1 MKEVDLGIVV
11 HDAILRFNQRRTMT
25 RPAVSLS
32 IPSNLSKIP
41 WRDDSLGRLV
51 QAFLYHA
58 LLMNDPSG
66 SVRVAVHERSELHD
80 LEEFL
85 QLRPF
90 YWMQLRVEGEGS
102 PGFES
107 VVEEIF
113 DDFGYR
119 CEKWVG
125 VENSDAQLTVFGFGT
140 KNEPKMVCCAD
151 KCGMIHKHDFL
162 IPVTEPLSEAAFS
175 SERKKF

>member
-11 HDAILRFNQRRTMT
+11 HDIILKFNQQRTMA
-25 RPAVSLS
+25 RPAVLLS
-32 IPSNLSKIP
+32 IPSNLSRIP
-41 WRDDSLGRLV
+41 WRDNSLERLV

-66 SVRVAVHERSELHD
+66 SVRVAVHERVKLRD

-85 QLRPF
+85 ELHPF
-90 YWMQLRVEGEGS
+90 YWVQLRIEGQES

-119 CEKWVG
+119 CEKWEG
-125 VENSDAQLTVFGFGT
+125 MQNSDARLAVFGFGT
-140 KNEPKMVCCAD
+140 KNEPKMVCYAD
-151 KCGMIHKHDFL
+151 NSGTIHKYDFL
-162 IPVTEPLSEAAFS
+162 IPVTKTRSDTILYG
-175 SERKKF
+175 ERKKF